1 MRKIIAT
8 ATALLLSAGV
18 TSTANAGEVTLYP
31 TASEALLIAASVS
44 ATGGFVDTIDG
55 YKDSGPR
62 SYWGFWL
69 GNSVWNSNSGCSNY
83 LTSALTTTSWTESA
97 CGDAS
102 TLVKDAAVIGWR
114 PNQDWNNSSSL
125 YVPTGP
131 SDFESLCPAS
141 SPERGKARVAVVL
154 QFAGGAT
161 DRVECIKVAN
171 LQITNEPSGGD
182 SSWVSPGTIPVVK
195 EPVATIIK
203 TKKPVATIIKTKT
216 GARSIKLNLA
226 PSMRGKKVDVFYQSA
241 TGKLTKIGT
250 RKANKKGDISCS
262 TKRKLKK
269 GGNIIFK
276 IGKKKVG
283 EVVVN

>member
-1 MRKIIAT
+1 MRKIIAIS
-8 ATALLLSAGV
+8 TALLFSAGV
-18 TSTANAGEVTLYP
+18 TPPANAGEVTLYP
-31 TASEALLIAASVS
+31 TAADALSVAASVS
-44 ATGGFVDTIDG
+44 APGGFVNTIDS

-102 TLVKDAAVIGWR
+102 MLVKDAAVIGWR

-131 SDFESLCPAS
+131 SDFASLCPTSAF
-141 SPERGKARVAVVL
+141 ERGKARVAVVL
-154 QFAGGAT
+154 QFAGGAS
-161 DRVECIKVAN
+161 DRVECVKVAN
-171 LQITNEPSGGD
+171 LQITNDSSSGD
-182 SSWVSPGTIPVVK
+182 STVATPVTIPVVK

-203 TKKPVATIIKTKT
+203 TIT
-216 GARSIKLNLA
+216 GARSIKLNLE
-226 PSMRGKKVDVFYQSA
+226 PSVQGKKIDVFYQSA
-241 TGKLTKIGT
+241 TGKLTKIVT
-250 RKANKKGDISCS
+250 KKANKKGDISVK
-262 TKRKLKK
+262 TKMKLKK

>member
-1 MRKIIAT
+1 MRKLIAIS
-8 ATALLLSAGV
+8 AAFLFSAGV
-18 TSTANAGEVTLYP
+18 TSPANAGEVTLYP
-31 TASEALLIAASVS
+31 TAADALLVAASVS
-44 ATGGFVDTIDG
+44 APGGFVDTIDS

-102 TLVKDAAVIGWR
+102 MLVKDAAVIGWR

-131 SDFESLCPAS
+131 SDFASLCPTSAF
-141 SPERGKARVAVVL
+141 ERGKARVAVVL
-154 QFAGGAT
+154 QFAGGAI
-161 DRVECIKVAN
+161 DRVECVKVAN
-171 LQITNEPSGGD
+171 LQTTNEPSSGD
-182 SSWVSPGTIPVVK
+182 STVATPITIPVVK

-203 TKKPVATIIKTKT
+203 TIT
-216 GARSIKLNLA
+216 GARSIKLNLE
-226 PSMRGKKVDVFYQSA
+226 PSVKGKKIDVFYQSA
-241 TGKLTKIGT
+241 TGKLTKIVT
-250 RKANKKGDISCS
+250 KKANKKGDISVK
-262 TKRKLKK
+262 TKMKLKK

>member
-1 MRKIIAT
+1 MRKLIAIS
-8 ATALLLSAGV
+8 AAFLFSAGV
-18 TSTANAGEVTLYP
+18 TSPANAGEVTLYP
-31 TASEALLIAASVS
+31 TAADALLVAASVS
-44 ATGGFVDTIDG
+44 APGGFVDTIDS

-102 TLVKDAAVIGWR
+102 MLVKDAAVIGWR

-131 SDFESLCPAS
+131 SDFASLCPAS
-141 SPERGKARVAVVL
+141 AFERGKARVAVVL
-154 QFAGGAT
+154 QFAGGAS
-161 DRVECIKVAN
+161 DRVECVKVAN
-171 LQITNEPSGGD
+171 LQITNDSSSGD
-182 SSWVSPGTIPVVK
+182 STVAAPLIIPNVN

-203 TKKPVATIIKTKT
+203 TIS
-216 GARSIKLNLA
+216 GARSIKLNLE
-226 PSMRGKKVDVFYQSA
+226 PSMKGKKVDVFYQSA
-241 TGKLTKIGT
+241 TGKLTKIVT
-250 RKANKKGDISCS
+250 RQANKKGDVSIK
-262 TKRKLKK
+262 TKMKLKK
-269 GGNIIFK
+269 GGNIIFR
-276 IGKKKVG
+276 IGNKKVG

>member
-1 MRKIIAT
+1 MRKIIAIS
-8 ATALLLSAGV
+8 TALLFSAGV
-18 TSTANAGEVTLYP
+18 TPPANAGEVTLYP
-31 TASEALLIAASVS
+31 TAADALSVAASVS
-44 ATGGFVDTIDG
+44 APGGFVNTIDS

-102 TLVKDAAVIGWR
+102 MLVKDAAVIGWR

-131 SDFESLCPAS
+131 SDFASLCPTSAF
-141 SPERGKARVAVVL
+141 ERGKARVAVVL
-154 QFAGGAT
+154 QFAGGAS
-161 DRVECIKVAN
+161 DRVECVKVAN
-171 LQITNEPSGGD
+171 LQITNDSSSGD
-182 SSWVSPGTIPVVK
+182 STVATPVTIPVVK

-203 TKKPVATIIKTKT
+203 TIT
-216 GARSIKLNLA
+216 GARSIKLNLE
-226 PSMRGKKVDVFYQSA
+226 PSVQGKKIDVFYQSA
-241 TGKLTKIGT
+241 TGKLTKIVT
-250 RKANKKGDISCS
+250 KKANKKGDISVK
-262 TKRKLKK
+262 TKMKLKK

-276 IGKKKVG
+276 IGNKKVG

>member
-1 MRKIIAT
+1 MRKIIAIS
-8 ATALLLSAGV
+8 TALLLSAGV
-18 TSTANAGEVTLYP
+18 TPPANAGEVTLYP
-31 TASEALLIAASVS
+31 TAADALSVAASVS
-44 ATGGFVDTIDG
+44 APGGFVNTIDS

-102 TLVKDAAVIGWR
+102 MLVKDAAVIGWR

-131 SDFESLCPAS
+131 SDFASLCPTSAF
-141 SPERGKARVAVVL
+141 ERGKARVAVVL
-154 QFAGGAT
+154 QFAGGAS
-161 DRVECIKVAN
+161 DRVECVKVAN
-171 LQITNEPSGGD
+171 LQITNEPSSGD
-182 SSWVSPGTIPVVK
+182 STVATPVTIPVVK

-203 TKKPVATIIKTKT
+203 TIT
-216 GARSIKLNLA
+216 GARSIKLNLE
-226 PSMRGKKVDVFYQSA
+226 PSVKGKKIDVFYQSA
-241 TGKLTKIGT
+241 TGKLTKIVT
-250 RKANKKGDISCS
+250 KKANKKGDISVK
-262 TKRKLKK
+262 TKMKLKK